1 MRGKPSQGVA
11 SPKFPVVDF
20 GIVNSLLQHL
30 ANEMSGGKAMSTS
43 SPSPSPQSP
52 VPQPAPSLTPPNQ
65 PPFSLSTPTLSN
77 DDFEWNTIRARALEL
92 SRIRKA
98 QAILHKYGGD
108 LNRYFDSIES
118 TAQECEADWRNAI
131 ASIAINE
138 FPAHSK
144 LWALSSDCFH
154 HFEGIF
160 LEQLRQTVAYHRW
173 LASTGDQHCEEIRVG
188 CYFEGCN
195 ELRERLVAVKKMP
208 GPMGAVQYLLDTYLN
223 QRGEADQNKIVK
235 LIKLKLQRLDGYVSN
250 PFAFAKRF
258 VSTFYDNAYV
268 AITTG
273 DKQAV
278 TQVLQAVQNGGSEP
292 GKPSIVNAYEALLLI
307 MFLDGATVQE
317 IWTDPNSG
325 IVREATL

>member
-1 MRGKPSQGVA
+1 MSMPSA
-11 SPKFPVVDF
+11 
-20 GIVNSLLQHL
+20 
-30 ANEMSGGKAMSTS
+30 T
-43 SPSPSPQSP
+43 PSPLPSAPQ
-52 VPQPAPSLTPPNQ
+52 QAPSLSPPPL
-65 PPFSLSTPTLSN
+65 PPLSLSTPSLSN
-77 DDFEWNTIRARALEL
+77 EDFEWNTIRATALEL

-118 TAQECEADWRNAI
+118 TAQECEADWWNAI

-138 FPAHSK
+138 LPAHSK
-144 LWALSSDCFH
+144 LWALSADCFH

-173 LASTGDQHCEEIRVG
+173 LGATGDQHCEEIRVS
-188 CYFEGCN
+188 CYFDGCN

-223 QRGEADQNKIVK
+223 QRGEADQQKIGR
-235 LIKLKLQRLDGYVSN
+235 LIELKLQRLVGQVSN
-250 PFAFAKRF
+250 PFVVAKRF
-258 VSTFYDNAYV
+258 VDTFYNNAYV

-273 DKQAV
+273 NKQSV
-278 TQVLQAVQNGGSEP
+278 TQTLQAVQHGGSEA
-292 GKPSIVNAYEALLLI
+292 GKPSIVNAYETLLLI
-307 MFLDGATVQE
+307 MFLDGPTVQE
-317 IWTDPNSG
+317 IWADPSSG

>member
-1 MRGKPSQGVA
+1 
-11 SPKFPVVDF
+11 
-20 GIVNSLLQHL
+20 
-30 ANEMSGGKAMSTS
+30 MSMP
-43 SPSPSPQSP
+43 SPSPSPQSH
-52 VPQPAPSLTPPNQ
+52 VPQPTPSLPPPTL
-65 PPFSLSTPTLSN
+65 PPLSLSTPSLSN
-77 DDFEWNTIRARALEL
+77 EDFEWNTIRATALEL
-92 SRIRKA
+92 RRVRKA

-118 TAQECEADWRNAI
+118 TPLECETDWWNAV

-138 FPAHSK
+138 LPAHSK
-144 LWALSSDCFH
+144 LWSLSSDCFH

-173 LASTGDQHCEEIRVG
+173 LSSTGDQHCEEIRVS

-195 ELRERLVAVKKMP
+195 ELRERLVAVKKMA

-223 QRGEADQNKIVK
+223 QRGGADQNKIAK
-235 LIKLKLQRLDGYVSN
+235 LIELKLQRLVGNVSN
-250 PFAFAKRF
+250 PFAVAKRF
-258 VSTFYDNAYV
+258 VDTFYNNAYV

-273 DKQAV
+273 NKQAV
-278 TQVLQAVQNGGSEP
+278 TQILQAVQHGGSEP

-317 IWTDPNSG
+317 IWADPNSG
-325 IVREATL
+325 IAREATL